1 MTTTSPTCVWLHG
14 DALSP
19 YDAALQAYPAAP
31 VIFVFDEPLLTG
43 GYRLTFKRLFFIYEC
58 IVDLYERIP
67 NPVRELRRGNV
78 VEEVLDFCRTHGATH
93 LAVTETY
100 APRYRQFVHLF
111 GQRGLAVQQFPKP
124 KLVPYS
130 GPAPK
135 RFMPFWKKIERAAF
149 RD

>member
-1 MTTTSPTCVWLHG
+1 MAVESTTCVWLHG

-31 VIFVFDEPLLTG
+31 VIFVFDEPLLTTS
-43 GYRLTFKRLFFIYEC
+43 YQLTFKRLFFIYEC

-67 NPVRELRRGNV
+67 NPVKELRRGDV
-78 VEEVLDFCRTHGATH
+78 VEEVLDFCRTHGATK

-100 APRYRQFVHLF
+100 APRYRQFVHQF
-111 GQRGLAVQQFPKP
+111 EHQGLVVHQFPKP

-130 GPAPK
+130 GSMAK